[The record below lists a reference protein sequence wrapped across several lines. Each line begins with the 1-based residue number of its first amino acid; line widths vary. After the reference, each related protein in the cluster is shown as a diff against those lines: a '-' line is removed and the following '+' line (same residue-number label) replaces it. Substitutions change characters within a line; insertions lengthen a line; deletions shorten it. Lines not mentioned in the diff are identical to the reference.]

1 LLPEATHCPSDQTNV
16 TDLSIVIPVYRSAEI
31 LPELAA
37 ELDRTLPSIAD
48 RFEVIFVNDGSPD
61 DSWEVLQSLQSQ
73 YAWLRAIG
81 LMRNYGQHNA
91 ILAGVRHTTFD
102 VIVTMDDDLQ
112 HPPEEIPKL
121 IEAIEAGADV
131 VYGPPLQQQHGL
143 WRDLASALTK
153 RVLQNVM
160 GAETARN
167 VSAFRAFRR
176 ACIAAFGDYR
186 GPFANIDVMLTWAT
200 RKFEAV
206 PVRHD
211 PRFAGES
218 NYTFRKL
225 VIHALN
231 MMTGFT
237 VLPLQI
243 ASLGGI
249 FFAIFGLV
257 VLAFVVGRY
266 LLEGTPVPGFPF
278 LASIISIYSGAT
290 LFAIGV
296 IGEYLARMHFRIM
309 DKPTYVIRDE
319 IGGRGE

>member
-1 LLPEATHCPSDQTNV
+1 MTE
-16 TDLSIVIPVYRSAEI
+16 LSIVIPVYRSAEI

-37 ELDRTLPSIAD
+37 ELDRVLPEVAET
-48 RFEVIFVNDGSPD
+48 FEVILVNDGSPD
-61 DSWEVLQSLQSQ
+61 NSWEVIEQLQRE
-73 YAWLRAIG
+73 YDWLRGIG

-91 ILAGVRHTTFD
+91 LLAGIRATRFAYV
-102 VIVTMDDDLQ
+102 VTMDDDLQ
-112 HPPEEIPKL
+112 HPPSEIPKL
-121 IEAIEAGADV
+121 LAALDAGADV
-131 VYGPPLQQQHGL
+131 VYGPPEKQQHGL

-160 GAETARN
+160 GAENARN

-176 ACIAAFGDYR
+176 ECIQALKHYS
-186 GPFANIDVMLTWAT
+186 GPFVNIDVLLTWAT
-200 RKFEAV
+200 RRFDAV

-225 VIHALN
+225 VSHALN

-237 VLPLQI
+237 VLPLQV

-249 FFAIFGLV
+249 GFALFGLA

-278 LASIISIYSGAT
+278 LASIISIYSGAM
-290 LFAIGV
+290 LFALGV

-309 DKPTYVIRDE
+309 RKPTYIVRDGLE
-319 IGGRGE
+319 VDDE